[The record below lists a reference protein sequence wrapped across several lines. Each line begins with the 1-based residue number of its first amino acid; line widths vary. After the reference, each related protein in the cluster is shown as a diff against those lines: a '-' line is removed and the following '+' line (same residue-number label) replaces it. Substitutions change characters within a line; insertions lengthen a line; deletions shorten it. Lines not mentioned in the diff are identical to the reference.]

1 LTAAET
7 FSHSLGRERLFPV
20 SNKRVNSFLVESS
33 MVGHF
38 YVVADIVGIARY
50 IQDAYEMKKPYPLK
64 WVGLYRN
71 F

>member
-1 LTAAET
+1 
-7 FSHSLGRERLFPV
+7 
-20 SNKRVNSFLVESS
+20 

-64 WVGLYRN
+64 WVGLYSN